1 MSISS
6 RRPLVGLHVLKFG
19 GTSLGN
25 SDRVQEVASIITAQS
40 EEGPTIA
47 VVSAF
52 GQVTDDLVAAS
63 ELAKAGDKR
72 YTAKLEEI
80 RQLHLKSAKDLTGLE
95 DQSRVAESVDVILT
109 RLEELLQ
116 GVSLVKECT
125 PRTQDGVLSV
135 GEQLSTLLVA
145 AALRARGAKAEACD
159 TTGLIVTDTNFGAA
173 SVKMAPTRERVVP
186 HFEQAESLQVVTGFV
201 AGTDAGE
208 ITTLGRGGSDY
219 TATLL
224 GAILDAEAVE
234 IWIDVNG
241 VMSADPRIVKE
252 AFSLDSLSYD
262 ELMELSHWGAKVM
275 HPAAVQPA
283 REKGLP
289 VLIRNTLNRTF
300 KGTEVRAG
308 APTKQGFPVRGI
320 ASINNVSLLRLE
332 GTGLPGSTGT
342 AERLFG
348 ALARERISIIL
359 ITQASSERS
368 ICFAVE
374 PGKLRQAVDVIH
386 DAFALERQANL
397 VEDLVVEERCSI
409 LAAVGEAMRESPGIA
424 GRIFDVLGHH
434 RVNVRAIAQGSS
446 ELNISLVVTQD
457 DEERALRAIHRALFR
472 PPGRSLRLYVTGVG
486 RVGAALLDQIDAQTE
501 RLREDGVEVV
511 LAGLGR
517 SKGAVLDPTGLNLS
531 DWRSASEA
539 EKTTRADMIES
550 VARSDHPCRVFV
562 DATASADVGED
573 YESLLRAGVA
583 VVSANKLAFS
593 DAMERFETLQ
603 RLGAQGM
610 GLFFETT
617 VGAGL
622 PILKT
627 IEDLVATG
635 DEIER
640 VEGVLSGTLGF
651 ICDRLMAGT
660 PFSDA
665 LREADD
671 LGFTEPDPREDL
683 GGRDVAR
690 KLVILGRMAGFSF
703 ELGEVDITPLLP
715 GEGWADMNVDDFWK
729 RLPEVDPHF
738 AKLREQAVA
747 AGHYLRYLASV
758 DDGQASVRMTEV
770 PDGHP
775 CASLSNSENLVT
787 ITSTRYANTPLVVR
801 GPGAGPEVT
810 AAGVFADILRALA
823 ES

>member
-1 MSISS
+1 
-6 RRPLVGLHVLKFG
+6 VLKFG
-19 GTSLGN
+19 GTSLGT
-25 SDRVQEVASIITAQS
+25 STLVREVASIIAAQS
-40 EEGPTIA
+40 EKGPTIA
-47 VVSAF
+47 VVSAL
-52 GQVTDDLVAAS
+52 GQVTDELVTAS
-63 ELAKAGDKR
+63 ELAKVGDKR
-72 YTAKLEEI
+72 YATKLEEI
-80 RQLHLKSAKDLTGLE
+80 RHLHQESVEELTGPE
-95 DQSRVAESVDVILT
+95 DASRVAKSVDAILS

-135 GEQLSTLLVA
+135 GERLSTILLA
-145 AALRARGAKAEACD
+145 AALRAQGTEAEACD
-159 TTGLIVTDTNFGAA
+159 TTGLIVTDANFGAA
-173 SVKMAPTRERVVP
+173 AVDLAATRERVVP
-186 HFEQAESLQVVTGFV
+186 YFAQTTSLQVVTGFI
-201 AGTDAGE
+201 AGTAAGE
-208 ITTLGRGGSDY
+208 TTTLGRGGSDY
-219 TATLL
+219 TATLI

-234 IWIDVNG
+234 IWTDVNG

-252 AFSLDSLSYD
+252 AFSLECVSYD
-262 ELMELSHWGAKVM
+262 ELMELSHWGANVM

-289 VLIRNTLNRTF
+289 VLIRNTLNREF
-300 KGTEVRAG
+300 EGTKVLEV
-308 APTKQGFPVRGI
+308 APATRGPVRGI

-332 GTGLPGSTGT
+332 GTGLQGSPGT

-374 PGKLRQAVDVIH
+374 PDRLDQAVEVIH
-386 DAFALERQANL
+386 DAFALERQAGL
-397 VEDLVVEERCSI
+397 VDDLVVEERCSI

-457 DEERALRAIHRALFR
+457 DEERALRAIHRALFQ
-472 PPGRSLRLYVTGVG
+472 PPGRSMRLYITGVG
-486 RVGAALLDQIDAQTE
+486 RVGAALLDQIDAQAE
-501 RLREDGVEVV
+501 RLRAGGVEVI
-511 LAGLGR
+511 LAGLSR
-517 SKGAVLDPTGLNLS
+517 TRGAVLDTAGLDLS
-531 DWRSASEA
+531 DWRRVSETASETELTTQA
-539 EKTTRADMIES
+539 EMIETA
-550 VARSDHPCRVFV
+550 VRSDHPCRIFV
-562 DATASADVGED
+562 DATASGDVVED
-573 YESLLRAGVA
+573 YEALLEEGVA

-593 DAMERFETLQ
+593 DAMERFETLR
-603 RLGAQGM
+603 RLGAQGR

-635 DEIER
+635 DEIKR

-651 ICDRLMAGT
+651 MCDRLMAGT
-660 PFSDA
+660 PFSEA
-665 LREADD
+665 LKEADD

-690 KLVILGRMAGFSF
+690 KLVILGRLAGFSF
-703 ELGEVDITPLLP
+703 ELGDVDVEPLLP
-715 GEGWADMNVDDFWK
+715 GDGWADSSVQDFWK
-729 RLPEVDPHF
+729 RLPEVDAYF
-738 AKLREQAVA
+738 AERREQAMSSSRA
-747 AGHYLRYLASV
+747 LRYLASV
-758 DDGQASVRMTEV
+758 EDGQASVRLTEV
-770 PDGHP
+770 APDHP
-775 CASLSNSENLVT
+775 CASLFGSENLVT
-787 ITSTRYANTPLVVR
+787 IVSTRYEKTPLVVR

>member
-1 MSISS
+1 MSTSS
-6 RRPLVGLHVLKFG
+6 KRPLVGLHVLKFG

-25 SDRVQEVASIITAQS
+25 SDRVQEVASIIAAQS

-52 GQVTDDLVAAS
+52 GQVTDELVAAS

-72 YTAKLEEI
+72 YAAKLEEI
-80 RQLHLKSAKDLTGLE
+80 RQLHLKSAKDLTGPE
-95 DQSRVAESVDVILT
+95 DQSRVAESVDVILA

-145 AALRARGAKAEACD
+145 AALRARGTKAEACD

-201 AGTDAGE
+201 AGTATGE

-234 IWIDVNG
+234 IWTDVNG

-348 ALARERISIIL
+348 ALARERISVIL

-374 PGKLRQAVDVIH
+374 PGKLKQAVDVIH

-517 SKGAVLDPTGLNLS
+517 SKGAVLDPTGLDLS

-539 EKTTRADMIES
+539 EKTTGADMIES
-550 VARSDHPCRVFV
+550 AARSDHPCRVFV
-562 DATASADVGED
+562 DATASADMGED

-593 DAMERFETLQ
+593 GATERFETLQ

-622 PILKT
+622 PVLKT

-660 PFSDA
+660 PFSEA
-665 LREADD
+665 LKEADD

-703 ELGEVDITPLLP
+703 ELGDVDIQPLLP

-729 RLPEVDPHF
+729 RLPEVDTHF
-738 AKLREQAVA
+738 TKLREQAVA
-747 AGHYLRYLASV
+747 AGRALRYLASV
-758 DDGQASVRMTEV
+758 DDGHASVRLTEV
-770 PDGHP
+770 APGHP

>member
-1 MSISS
+1 MTTSS
-6 RRPLVGLHVLKFG
+6 ERPSVGLHVLKFG

-25 SDRVQEVASIITAQS
+25 SDRVREVASIIAAQS
-40 EEGPTIA
+40 EKGPTIA

-52 GQVTDDLVAAS
+52 GQVTDALVAAS

-72 YTAKLEEI
+72 YAAKLEEI
-80 RQLHLKSAKDLTGLE
+80 RQLHLESAKELTGPE
-95 DQSRVAESVDVILT
+95 DRSRVAESVDVILT

-125 PRTQDGVLSV
+125 PRTQDGVLSM

-145 AALRARGAKAEACD
+145 AALRARGTKAEACD

-173 SVKMAPTRERVVP
+173 SVKMVPTRERVVR

-201 AGTDAGE
+201 AGTAAGE
-208 ITTLGRGGSDY
+208 TTTLGRGGSDY

-234 IWIDVNG
+234 IWTDVNG

-348 ALARERISIIL
+348 ALARERISVIL

-374 PGKLRQAVDVIH
+374 PGKLKQAVDVIH
-386 DAFALERQANL
+386 DAFALERQTNL

-501 RLREDGVEVV
+501 RLRENGVEVV

-517 SKGAVLDPTGLNLS
+517 SKGAVLDPTGLDLS

-539 EKTTRADMIES
+539 EKTTGADMIES
-550 VARSDHPCRVFV
+550 AARSDHPCRVFV

-622 PILKT
+622 PVLKT

-660 PFSDA
+660 PFSEA
-665 LREADD
+665 LKEADD

-715 GEGWADMNVDDFWK
+715 GDGWADMNVDDFWK
-729 RLPEVDPHF
+729 RLPDVDTHF
-738 AKLREQAVA
+738 MELREQAVA

-787 ITSTRYANTPLVVR
+787 ITSTRYKNTPLVVR